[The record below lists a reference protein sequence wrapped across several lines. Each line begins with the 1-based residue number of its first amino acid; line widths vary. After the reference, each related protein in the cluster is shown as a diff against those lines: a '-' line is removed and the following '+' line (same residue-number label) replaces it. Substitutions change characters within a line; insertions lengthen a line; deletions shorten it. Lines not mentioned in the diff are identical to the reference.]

1 MLPLQMDTASIITAL
16 IVVVFFVLI
25 ILLSGLRVLR
35 EYERGVIFR
44 LGRVLPKERGPGI
57 IFVIPF
63 IDRMVKVDL
72 REDYFDVPHQRC
84 ITKDNAPVDIDVI
97 IYHKVISPLDSVIKV
112 ANWRL
117 AAVGIAQTT
126 LRSVVGDINLDQ
138 ILAEREHINTVLQEK
153 LDEVTARW
161 GVKVTGVEIREI
173 LPPASVL
180 DAMIRQMEAERIR
193 RAIVT
198 EANGK
203 RESAILIAEGEKQ
216 AMITKAEAKR
226 RALSI
231 RAEGSKQAMIL
242 RAEGYAQA
250 LERVTSVAKTVDE
263 KTMALQYLETLNKI
277 GDKNAKKYVIPSEVL
292 EALKQIGWGALRAT
306 NPGKQ
311 EDDIK

>member
-1 MLPLQMDTASIITAL
+1 MPLQVDVTSIIAAL
-16 IVVVFFVLI
+16 IVIVLFVLI
-25 ILLSGLRVLR
+25 ILISGLRVLR

-44 LGRVLPKERGPGI
+44 LGKVLPKEKGPGI
-57 IFVIPF
+57 IFIIPF

-84 ITKDNAPVDIDVI
+84 ITKDNAPVDIDAI
-97 IYHKVISPLDSVIKV
+97 IYHKVISPIDSVIKV

-138 ILAEREHINTVLQEK
+138 VLAEREKINTVLQEK

-173 LPPASVL
+173 LPPTSVL

-250 LERVTSVAKTVDE
+250 LERIVSVAKTVDE
-263 KTMALQYLETLNKI
+263 KTMALQYIETLNKI
-277 GDKNAKKYVIPSEVL
+277 GDKNARKYVIPSEAL
-292 EALKQIGWGALRAT
+292 EALKQIGRGIPRAT

-311 EDDIK
+311 EDSAK

>member
-1 MLPLQMDTASIITAL
+1 VVIVFIL
-16 IVVVFFVLI
+16 IVLF
-25 ILLSGLRVLR
+25 SGLRVLR

-44 LGRVLPKERGPGI
+44 LGRVLPKEKGPGI

-84 ITKDNAPVDIDVI
+84 ISKDNAPVDIDVI
-97 IYHKVISPLDSVIKV
+97 IYHKVVSPLDSVIRV

-153 LDEVTARW
+153 LDEVTGRW
-161 GVKVTGVEIREI
+161 GVKITGVEIREI
-173 LPPASVL
+173 LPPTAVL
-180 DAMIRQMEAERIR
+180 DAMIRQMEAERVR

-226 RALSI
+226 KALSI
-231 RAEGSKQAMIL
+231 RAEGRKQATIL

-250 LERVTSVAKTVDE
+250 LERITSVAKTVDE
-263 KTMALQYLETLNKI
+263 KTMALQYLETLNRI
-277 GDKNAKKYVIPSEVL
+277 GDKNARKYVIPSEAL
-292 EALKQIGWGALRAT
+292 EVLKQIGGAVKIA
-306 NPGKQ
+306 NPGSMERK
-311 EDDIK
+311 K

>member
-1 MLPLQMDTASIITAL
+1 MLPLQMDLSSVITTL
-16 IVVVFFVLI
+16 LVILFFVVLI
-25 ILLSGLRVLR
+25 LVSGLRVLR
-35 EYERGVIFR
+35 EYERGVVFR
-44 LGRVLPKERGPGI
+44 LGRVLPREKGPGI
-57 IFVIPF
+57 VYVIPL
-63 IDRMVKVDL
+63 IDKMVKVDL
-72 REDYFDVPHQRC
+72 REDYFEVPHQRC

-97 IYHKVISPLDSVIKV
+97 IYHKVVSPLDSVIKV

-138 ILAEREHINTVLQEK
+138 VLAEREHINAVLQEK
-153 LDEVTARW
+153 LDEVTERW

-226 RALSI
+226 KALSI
-231 RAEGSKQAMIL
+231 RAEGRKQAMIL

-250 LERVTSVAKTVDE
+250 VDRLTSATRKVDD
-263 KTMALQYLETLNKI
+263 KTMALQYLESLNKI
-277 GDKNAKKYVIPSEVL
+277 AERRAKKYIIPSEVF
-292 EALKQIGWGALRAT
+292 EALRQMGVAFGSS
-306 NPGKQ
+306 NPKNMS
-311 EDDIK
+311 KT

>member
-1 MLPLQMDTASIITAL
+1 MVIVFIL
-16 IVVVFFVLI
+16 IVLF
-25 ILLSGLRVLR
+25 SGLRVLR

-44 LGRVLPKERGPGI
+44 LGRVLPKEKGPGI

-84 ITKDNAPVDIDVI
+84 ISKDNAPVDIDVI
-97 IYHKVISPLDSVIKV
+97 IYHKVVSPLDSVIRV

-153 LDEVTARW
+153 LDEVTGRW
-161 GVKVTGVEIREI
+161 GVKITGVEIREI
-173 LPPASVL
+173 LPPTAVL
-180 DAMIRQMEAERIR
+180 DAMIRQMEAERVR

-226 RALSI
+226 KALSI
-231 RAEGSKQAMIL
+231 RAEGRKQATIL

-250 LERVTSVAKTVDE
+250 LERITSVAKTVDE
-263 KTMALQYLETLNKI
+263 KTMALQYLETLNRI
-277 GDKNAKKYVIPSEVL
+277 GDKNARKYVIPSEAL
-292 EALKQIGWGALRAT
+292 EVLKQIGGAVKIA
-306 NPGKQ
+306 NPGSMERK
-311 EDDIK
+311 K

>member
-1 MLPLQMDTASIITAL
+1 MDMSSVITTL
-16 IVVVFFVLI
+16 IVVIVFILIVLF
-25 ILLSGLRVLR
+25 SGLRVLR

-44 LGRVLPKERGPGI
+44 LGRVLPKEKGPGI

-84 ITKDNAPVDIDVI
+84 ISKDNAPVDIDVI
-97 IYHKVISPLDSVIKV
+97 IYHKVVSPLDSVIRV

-153 LDEVTARW
+153 LDEVTGRW
-161 GVKVTGVEIREI
+161 GVKITGVEIREI
-173 LPPASVL
+173 LPPTAVL
-180 DAMIRQMEAERIR
+180 DAMIRQMEAERVR

-226 RALSI
+226 KALSI
-231 RAEGSKQAMIL
+231 RAEGRKQATIL

-250 LERVTSVAKTVDE
+250 LERITSVAKTVDE
-263 KTMALQYLETLNKI
+263 KTMALQYLETLNRI
-277 GDKNAKKYVIPSEVL
+277 GDKNARKYVIPSEAL
-292 EALKQIGWGALRAT
+292 EVLKQIGGAVKIA
-306 NPGKQ
+306 NPGSMERK
-311 EDDIK
+311 K